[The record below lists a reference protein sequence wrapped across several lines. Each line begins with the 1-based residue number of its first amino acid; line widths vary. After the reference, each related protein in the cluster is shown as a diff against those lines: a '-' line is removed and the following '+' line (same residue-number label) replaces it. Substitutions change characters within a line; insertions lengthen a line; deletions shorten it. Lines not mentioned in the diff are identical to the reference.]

1 MRLPDIF
8 ILSCI
13 LTSLATANTA
23 HAQQTEPSTEPH
35 TEPRTELSTEPRTE
49 LSTEPRTGLPETAAF
64 FSRRPFVH
72 DISISPDGRKLMVA
86 GESEDDQTITFLD
99 LASMEALEVVE
110 FDSTW
115 RLGGIAWIANDAL
128 IVSPAVRPNRRNY
141 SVPTGELALVYANGK
156 RPKVLVG
163 QLAGVNVTGAVAGRV
178 KDRSAAVLLDPLR
191 ERKDWVLIQ
200 TFDANSTGFAEL
212 NIKSGRLKNKTRAPS
227 KFCIFSV
234 DHKGQVRFCSM
245 QDPMTDVSTI
255 YELSEAGWREIH
267 VGEGT
272 TRAKVLSGAPD
283 AELSLVLAD
292 AGPAGTQSLF
302 TLKSYLEGG
311 DPLFSDP
318 VFDLWGVE
326 GFRAS
331 GMYAITN
338 PNPLPNYI
346 YPESENSIARTLA
359 EIHKSL
365 AAAFPS
371 HFIDI
376 TSHDAAFE
384 KFIVKVSSDTSPG
397 RFFLFDP
404 KKKQVRH
411 LADSRPW
418 LADRPL
424 AAKMPFTFRT
434 ADELTLHGFLTRA
447 MTDTPLQ
454 APSIVLI
461 HGGPHGPFDKFRYDH
476 EAQFLAALG
485 LNVVQINF
493 RGSGGFGTA
502 FVESGFRQWSR
513 SMVDDVISGFM
524 SLAGT
529 EVGKD
534 ACIYGASYGA
544 FAALS
549 AAFRAPDTF
558 LCAAGHVG
566 VYSLPQLFKDGDI
579 SETIFG
585 QTYLKR
591 VLGEDSQVHRADS
604 PAFNAE
610 RIRVPVFLS
619 AGRDDLRAPQRQTK
633 IMAAALK
640 TAGKQVIEMYVDREG
655 HGFASA
661 ENETERLVTLGEF
674 FAEHLT
680 RKVR

>member
-1 MRLPDIF
+1 MQLPSTF
-8 ILSCI
+8 ILTCI
-13 LTSLATANTA
+13 LTSLATANTV
-23 HAQQTEPSTEPH
+23 HAQQTEP
-35 TEPRTELSTEPRTE
+35 RTEL
-49 LSTEPRTGLPETAAF
+49 LETAAF
-64 FSRRPFVH
+64 FSKPSFVR

-86 GESEDDQTITFLD
+86 AESDDDQTITFLD
-99 LASMEALEVVE
+99 AASMEALEVVD
-110 FDSTW
+110 FDSRW
-115 RLGGIAWIANDAL
+115 RIGRIAWIANDAL
-128 IVSPAVRPNRRNY
+128 IVSPSVRPNRRNY

-156 RPKVLVG
+156 RPKVLYG

-191 ERKDWVLIQ
+191 EQKDWVLIQ

-212 NIKSGRLKNKTRAPS
+212 NIKSGRLKNKTGAPS

-234 DHKGQVRFCSM
+234 DRKGQVRFCSM
-245 QDPMTDVSTI
+245 QDPMTDASRI
-255 YELSEAGWREIH
+255 YELSEGEWSEIYAS
-267 VGEGT
+267 ERP
-272 TRAKVLSGAPD
+272 TRASVLSGSRD
-283 AELSLVLAD
+283 GELSLVLAD
-292 AGPAGTQSLF
+292 GGPAGTRSLF
-302 TLKSYLEGG
+302 TLESYLEGG
-311 DPLFSDP
+311 APLFSDP
-318 VFDLWGVE
+318 VFDFWGVE

-331 GMYAITN
+331 GMYAVAN

-346 YPESENSIARTLA
+346 YPESENAIARTLA
-359 EIHKSL
+359 GIHKSL

-376 TSHDAAFE
+376 TSHDADFE
-384 KFIVKVSSDTSPG
+384 KFIIRVSSDTSPG
-397 RFFLFDP
+397 KYFLFDQE
-404 KKKQVRH
+404 KNEVRH
-411 LADSRPW
+411 LAESRPW

-424 AAKMPFTFRT
+424 VAKMPFTFRT
-434 ADELTLHGFLTRA
+434 ADDLTLHGFLTRA
-447 MTDTPLQ
+447 MADNPLQ
-454 APSIVLI
+454 APSIVLV
-461 HGGPHGPFDKFRYDH
+461 HGGPHGPFDTFHYEH

-493 RGSGGFGTA
+493 RGSGGFGQA
-502 FVESGFRQWSR
+502 FVESGYRQWSR

-579 SETIFG
+579 SETILG

-619 AGRDDLRAPQRQTK
+619 AGRDDVRAPQRQTK

-661 ENETERLVTLGEF
+661 ANETDRLVVLGEF

-680 RKVR
+680 TKDR